1 MDKVSCGIDFGTS
14 NTCIGLVHQGKVT
27 LAPLEEGQ
35 YTIPSAIFYQRGIA
49 KPFLGRE
56 AINLFFQGKEGRLMR
71 SLKRILGTSFMEN
84 GTAVNGKVMKFEDII
99 AALLQHVKQ
108 QAEQMIGEEIS
119 HVVMGRP
126 VHFIDDDPGGDGRAQ
141 QALENIA
148 RQIGFQHIHFQLEPI
163 AAAFAH
169 EVNVREEKLAL
180 VAVIG
185 GGTSDFTIIRLSK
198 DLMQKANRHDDILAN
213 TGVRIGGN
221 DFDKSLSLAAIMPA
235 LGYGSSYGNKGLEVP
250 SKPYHDLAEW
260 SKVNLL
266 YNVKLRSQVQQ
277 ILYEAH
283 DKVKYQKLLKVLR
296 QEKGHALLSSTE
308 EAKIALTQRSAWTS
322 HLPFIEDNFAIKLL
336 QSQMDEA
343 IASSVESI
351 FQAANA
357 CLKQA
362 QIQSQDI
369 QLIILTGGST
379 EVPAIQAGFRARF
392 PQALIAD
399 EHKLSSVGL
408 GLAYDCR
415 NRFS

>member
-1 MDKVSCGIDFGTS
+1 MDKASCGIDFGTS
-14 NTCIGLVHQGKVT
+14 NTCIGIVRQGKVT
-27 LAPLEEGQ
+27 LVPLEQGQ
-35 YTIPSAIFYQRGIA
+35 YTMPSALFYQRKMA

-56 AINLFFQGKEGRLMR
+56 AIDLFFQGKEGRFMR
-71 SLKRILGTSFMEN
+71 SLKRVLGTSLMQS
-84 GTAVNGKVMKFEDII
+84 GTVVNGKVLKFEDII
-99 AALLQHVKQ
+99 AVLLQHVKQ
-108 QAEQMIGEEIS
+108 QAEQMIGEEIN

-126 VHFIDDDPGGDGRAQ
+126 VHFIDNDPAGNMRAQ
-141 QALENIA
+141 QELENIA
-148 RQIGFQHIHFQLEPI
+148 RKIGFQHIHFQLEPI

-180 VAVIG
+180 VADVG

-198 DLMQKANRHDDILAN
+198 DLIHKADRHDDILAY

-221 DFDKSLSLAAIMPA
+221 DFDKALSLAAIMPA
-235 LGYGSSYGNKGLEVP
+235 LGYGSTYGHKGLEVP

-283 DKVKYQKLLKVLR
+283 DKVKYQRLLKVLQ
-296 QEKGHALLSSTE
+296 QEKGHALLSATE
-308 EAKIALTQRSAWTS
+308 EAKIALTQRPLWISIF
-322 HLPFIEDNFAIKLL
+322 PYIEDNFTISLH
-336 QSQMDEA
+336 QSQMNEA
-343 IASSVESI
+343 IATSVEGI
-351 FQAANA
+351 FKATDA

-362 QIQSQDI
+362 QIQPQDI

-379 EVPAIQAGFRARF
+379 EVPAIQAGLKARF
-392 PQALIAD
+392 PQAMIAD
-399 EHKLSSVGL
+399 EYKLSSVGL
-408 GLAYDCR
+408 GLTYESR